1 MIHCLLMLLFDKAN
15 SSGEGKQIIEIV
27 NLFDKIHYLPV
38 VTSKHG
44 HYYFI
49 KRLSE
54 VMVVHYVYILCHT
67 SNTGI
72 YIYSVIRAILV
83 I

>member
-1 MIHCLLMLLFDKAN
+1 MIHGLLMLLFDIAN
-15 SSGEGKQIIEIV
+15 SSGKDKQIIEIIS
-27 NLFDKIHYLPV
+27 LFDKIHYLPV

-54 VMVVHYVYILCHT
+54 VMVVRMLYILCHT